1 MDKIKFYTDTENF
14 GQFSNFYPSPIPLK
28 IGNEIVLCETVENAY
43 QASKF
48 LTNNKNNLVYAKLI
62 ATAPTPTQAFLYGRQ
77 KITKN
82 GFPAKMALNPTI
94 QASLDAGIK
103 PREDWEN
110 VKLDVMRGCLR
121 QKFTDPELR
130 KILMDTGDAELVEH
144 TQRDSYWAD
153 NGDGSGKNWL
163 GKLLMEIRSEIYKE
177 THLVFEKGLF
187 HVSRL
192 TFVAIK
198 K

>member
-1 MDKIKFYTDTENF
+1 MNNKIYFYTDTAKF
-14 GQFSNFYPSPIPLK
+14 GEFSNFYLSKIQLK
-28 IGNEIVLCETVENAY
+28 IGKETIISETVENVY

-48 LTNNKNNLVYAKLI
+48 LTNNKNDLVYAKLI
-62 ATAPTPTQAFLYGRQ
+62 ATAQTPTQAFLYGRQ

-94 QASLDAGIK
+94 QASLDAGIS

-110 VKLDVMRGCLR
+110 VKLDVMRECLR

-130 KILMDTGDAELVEH
+130 KILINTGDSELIEH
-144 TQRDSYWAD
+144 CPLNRDRFWAD
-153 NGDGSGKNWL
+153 NGDGSGQNWL
-163 GKLLMEIRSEIYKE
+163 GKLLMEIRSEI
-177 THLVFEKGLF
+177 
-187 HVSRL
+187 
-192 TFVAIK
+192 K

>member
-1 MDKIKFYTDTENF
+1 MNNKIFFYTDTEKF

-28 IGNEIVLCETVENAY
+28 IGNEIVMCETVENAY

-48 LTNNKNNLVYAKLI
+48 LTNNKNALLAEENSFPQRKGDLVYAKLI

-94 QASLDAGIK
+94 QASIDAGIK
-103 PREDWEN
+103 PRSDWED

-121 QKFTDPELR
+121 QKFADPELR

-144 TQRDSYWAD
+144 CPLKRDNFWAD
-153 NGDGSGKNWL
+153 NGDGSGK
-163 GKLLMEIRSEIYKE
+163 KLAR
-177 THLVFEKGLF
+177 
-187 HVSRL
+187 
-192 TFVAIK
+192 
-198 K
+198 